1 MNYPR
6 VITTLQHTVTM
17 NIDVIQHGEGVFD
30 WETQNGKFGSSK
42 TFPSAAKALDDARKH
57 F

>member
-6 VITTLQHTVTM
+6 VITTLQHTI
-17 NIDVIQHGEGVFD
+17 NIDVVQHEVGVYD
-30 WETQNGKFGSSK
+30 WSTQSGKYGSGK
-42 TFPSAAKALDDARKH
+42 TFASAAEALNDARKH

>member
-6 VITTLQHTVTM
+6 VITTLQHTI
-17 NIDVIQHGEGVFD
+17 NIDVIQHEVGVYD
-30 WETQNGKFGSSK
+30 WESQSGKHGSGK

>member
-6 VITTLQHTVTM
+6 VITTLQHTI
-17 NIDVIQHGEGVFD
+17 NIDIVQHAPDIFEWV
-30 WETQNGKFGSSK
+30 TQSGKYGSDT
-42 TFPSAAKALDDARKH
+42 TFPSASKAIDDVRSR

>member
-6 VITTLQHTVTM
+6 VITTLLQEVKVDIVQHA
-17 NIDVIQHGEGVFD
+17 DGVFE
-30 WETQNGKFGSSK
+30 WVTQSGKTGSSK
-42 TFPSAAKALDDARKH
+42 TFPTASKALDDARKH

>member
-6 VITTLQHTVTM
+6 VITTLQHTI
-17 NIDVIQHGEGVFD
+17 NIDIVQHAPDIFEWV
-30 WETQNGKFGSSK
+30 TQSGKYGASK
-42 TFPSAAKALDDARKH
+42 AFPSASKALDDARKH

>member
-6 VITTLQHTVTM
+6 VITTLQHTI
-17 NIDVIQHGEGVFD
+17 NIDVVQHEVGIFEWV
-30 WETQNGKFGSSK
+30 TQSGKYGSDK
-42 TFPSAAKALDDARKH
+42 TFSSASKALDDARKN